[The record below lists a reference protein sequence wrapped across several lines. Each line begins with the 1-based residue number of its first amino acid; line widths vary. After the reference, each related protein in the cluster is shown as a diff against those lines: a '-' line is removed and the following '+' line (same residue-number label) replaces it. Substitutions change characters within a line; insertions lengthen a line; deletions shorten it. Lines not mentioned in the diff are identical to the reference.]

1 MRSNQGETNWWRL
14 MNRIV
19 FGGFHLSGGDD
30 QRSDRTGPE
39 ISTDGHSAELQLA
52 AFRPDDG
59 ARRSEYSLHI
69 GC

>member
-14 MNRIV
+14 MSRIV
-19 FGGFHLSGGDD
+19 FGGFRLSGGDD
-30 QRSDRTGPE
+30 PRSDRSGPE
-39 ISTDGHSAELQLA
+39 ISTGGPSAELQLA
-52 AFRPDDG
+52 AFCPDDG

>member
-1 MRSNQGETNWWRL
+1 MRWNQVETKWRL
-14 MNRIV
+14 LANRIV
-19 FGGFHLSGGDD
+19 FGVLHLPGGDEE
-30 QRSDRTGPE
+30 RSDRSGPE
-39 ISTDGHSAELQLA
+39 ISSVGHGAELQLA